1 LLTNTPER
9 STAAPTWEKMK
20 TIIAACLLTSAN
32 SQLASTELKRN
43 RHPAGS
49 EQPSAKKRR
58 TNLRTR
64 NLNVEKPFRLFSP
77 IRVPG
82 KNGTELS
89 TGKADTEMSMSMTMK
104 KSAIGDIEDFRE
116 TIVGENIIQSE
127 FDVVAADTTQK
138 SSSSGTVAKSHK
150 AGKESD
156 QSSETKAHNEN
167 AAAKSVKSI
176 KAAKDGKGT
185 KRRLASASISM
196 SLSPLEEPAF
206 AFRTEDFG
214 TTEDFRTKSSKKLSS
229 SESSERT
236 TRVETKS
243 LDLIVLA
250 SANDLVASDKDVGK
264 AEKTK
269 STKSAKAE

>member
-1 LLTNTPER
+1 
-9 STAAPTWEKMK
+9 MK

-156 QSSETKAHNEN
+156 QSSKAHNEN
-167 AAAKSVKSI
+167 AAAKSAKSVKSI